1 MSSKAGHNP
10 NVFTTMHPSP
20 HPHSRLSSPASFPRL
35 VLGVFIL
42 TFVFIN
48 CNKLAATGT
57 EYQGIGPFYH
67 NISSVEGVCPSVK
80 NSTVS
85 YAGHIGLVGD
95 TDTSPKRSFFWYFE
109 AENNASSAPVILT
122 IGGGPG
128 TSGLM
133 NPLIGQSPCIA
144 TPNGLLP
151 NPHRWTEHHNLIA
164 LDHPIGA
171 GFSYGSHVT
180 NSRAAAHDVYDF
192 LQKFF
197 ILFPHLARNKFIL
210 SGGSYGGVYIPHIA
224 TVIQEGNLLLQRERG
239 RPGSMSI
246 PINLEALMLSNP
258 ASDPMAH
265 FRWLLQ
271 YRCIYH
277 EVYNSST
284 CKALYSELPTC
295 LESVEMA
302 FKIPTVENRVRSWEI
317 CDHLNSGDTHG
328 TVFEDIRRTCTP
340 DSDAP
345 DACHPQFGW
354 VDHILRNESVKAALG
369 VPYGLEFVPLSA
381 DLWNEFIAA
390 GDFVQQHHLLF
401 PPLLAAGIR
410 VLHYVGAQDANCAW
424 PGIFSF
430 LKLIES
436 PFQAEFISAPDLPW
450 PSEDIATVR
459 SVGTG
464 AGNMTYILIREAGH
478 FVVHDQ
484 PALVKLVAERWIAN
498 EPFLDRSVTC

>member
-1 MSSKAGHNP
+1 
-10 NVFTTMHPSP
+10 MHPHGP
-20 HPHSRLSSPASFPRL
+20 RPGSPASRPRL
-35 VLGVFIL
+35 VLGAFII
-42 TFVFIN
+42 TFVFIV
-48 CNKLAATGT
+48 KLVATGT
-57 EYQGIGPFYH
+57 EYHGLDAFYH
-67 NISSVEGVCPSVK
+67 NISSVEGVCPSMK

-95 TDTSPKRSFFWYFE
+95 TETSPKRSFFC
-109 AENNASSAPVILT
+109 LT

-133 NPLIGQSPCIA
+133 SPLIGQSPCIA

-171 GFSYGSHVT
+171 GFSYGSHVN

-197 ILFPHLARNKFIL
+197 TLFPHLARNKFIL
-210 SGGSYGGVYIPHIA
+210 SGGSYGGVSIPHIA
-224 TVIQEGNLLLQRERG
+224 TVIQEENLLLQRERG
-239 RPGSMSI
+239 RPGSI

-258 ASDPMAH
+258 ASDPMSH

-271 YRCIYH
+271 YRCVDH

-354 VDHILRNESVKAALG
+354 VDRILRNESVKAALG
-369 VPYGLEFVPLSA
+369 VPNSLEFIPLNL

-450 PSEDIATVR
+450 PSDGVATVR

-484 PALVKLVAERWIAN
+484 PALVKIIAERWIAN
-498 EPFLDRSVTC
+498 EPFSNRSVT